1 MQPPLATAV
10 LLTCRNGVTLETK
23 SATKNRNELMKNRKT
38 KNPFRAR
45 LKMFTALALR
55 VHVFCLAGWLAGVLE
70 RCLESVGTT

>member
-38 KNPFRAR
+38 KKPVPRSLKNVHCARTARA
-45 LKMFTALALR
+45 
-55 VHVFCLAGWLAGVLE
+55 CLLPGWLAGW
-70 RCLESVGTT
+70 GA